1 MDKKV
6 LSNEHVNVWVLPK
19 ASVKDINCITV
30 EEMNSAVAIGDAIN
44 WDDTTI
50 PAAKASKEQSSLSL
64 LDAAGSSSRG
74 AAQYEGSLTM
84 YYPTNPDDVNSIYAK
99 AWNMFKKTR
108 VDLVLV
114 VRGVLKGRDPIAA
127 GQWYCAF
134 LMIESTYKNT
144 LEGDNPTRYTVSFL
158 QQGQLAVNGI
168 FKDSTTAITDT
179 EALTVS
185 LNEHRPILPKIH
197 GHQARSVCFY
207 LSKDTSTVTVSP
219 LGVVTGLKTGSTDV
233 IVSHPACA
241 NVTVKV
247 TVA

>member
-19 ASVKDINCITV
+19 ASVKDINAITV

-84 YYPTNPDDVNSIYAK
+84 YYPTNPDDANSIYAK

-114 VRGVLKGRDPIAA
+114 VRGVLKGRELIAA

-158 QQGQLAVNGI
+158 QQGQLAVNGV

-179 EALTVS
+179 GNLTVS

-197 GHQARSVCFY
+197 GHQARSVCSY
-207 LSKDTSTVTVSP
+207 LSKDTSTVSVSP
-219 LGVVTGLKTGSTDV
+219 LGVVTGLKTGSADV